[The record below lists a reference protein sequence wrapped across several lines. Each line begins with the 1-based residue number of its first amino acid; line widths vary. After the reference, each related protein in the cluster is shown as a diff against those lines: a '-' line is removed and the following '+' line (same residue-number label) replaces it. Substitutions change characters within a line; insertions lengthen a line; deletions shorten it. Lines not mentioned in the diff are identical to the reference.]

1 MQVYELPIETK
12 ASSGYTHKVTLD
24 HNDLTDATTGNSQT
38 ITLIT
43 VPTTTIVKDLATRVV
58 TSFQKTGTS
67 AYNTNTIVVGVSGTT
82 NQLLASQQ
90 INTNGTTV
98 VAKGF
103 GNTAPIV
110 YTASTAIIATVASM
124 TGYSLADL
132 DAGEIHIFLNLTTLS
147 SL

>member
-1 MQVYELPIETK
+1 MKVFELPIETK

-24 HNDLTDATTGNSQT
+24 HTDLTDATTGNSQT

-90 INTNGTTV
+90 INTNGTPV

-103 GNTAPIV
+103 AATAPIA